1 MSAADVQSPGFP
13 LPPPSTA
20 GLLPPQV
27 TSPIGVLLI
36 IFEARPDALP
46 QSASLA
52 IRSGNGLLLKVTLL
66 LHCDSYGRHVSWQR
80 AQRTPQHLLLSAVLF
95 GKHRV
100 TRFFDAP
107 APAGRQGGHSL

>member
-1 MSAADVQSPGFP
+1 
-13 LPPPSTA
+13 
-20 GLLPPQV
+20 LLPPQV

-46 QSASLA
+46 QIASLA

-100 TRFFDAP
+100 THLRRPRTCRAARRP
-107 APAGRQGGHSL
+107 LALTRCCTS